1 MNCKKWTFWLLFN
14 LLIVAC
20 LGLLMRYKIVF
31 SLPQLDQKHIQHAH
45 SHFAFIGWISQA
57 LYLLLVHVL
66 SKNYIVDF
74 KKYERIFIINLLLS
88 YAMLFSFI
96 FKGYHISSNAF
107 SFLLLI
113 NSIAFAYYYIRDL
126 SKSNLPKLINR
137 WFYFALFFNVLSM
150 LGTFALAYMAI
161 NKIYNQELQLAS
173 VYYYLHF
180 QYNGWFIAACMGLF
194 VYVLNNKID
203 LKRLKFI
210 SLTFCISII
219 PNYFLSVLWMKIPMT
234 LYTAVVLSAFLQL
247 YVWGDLLLQM
257 YNNKKILLM
266 NINVKLRNI
275 IYLLLAAFT
284 LKLML
289 QLGSTIPYLS
299 HLAYSLRPIV
309 IAYLHLVL
317 LVIISVFILSFLL
330 VNVLSFKNLNAFVL
344 FIICILI
351 NEFLLGVQGIAG
363 AFSTLVPNIHVY
375 LFLVSIAIV
384 LSVLWL
390 FKKYRIYD

>member
-1 MNCKKWTFWLLFN
+1 MNYKKWTFWLLFN

-74 KKYERIFIINLLLS
+74 KKYERIFTINLLLS
-88 YAMLFSFI
+88 YAMLISFI
-96 FKGYHISSNAF
+96 LKGYHISSNTF

-113 NSIAFAYYYIRDL
+113 NSIAFAFYFIRDL
-126 SKSNLPKLINR
+126 RKSIVPKLINK

-194 VYVLNNKID
+194 LYVLNKKIE
-203 LKRLKFI
+203 LKRLNLI
-210 SLTFCISII
+210 TWVFCISII
-219 PNYFLSVLWMKIPMT
+219 PNYFLSVLWMKLPIA
-234 LYTAVVLSAFLQL
+234 LYSIVVLSAFLQL
-247 YVWGDLLLQM
+247 FVWGDLLWQM
-257 YNNKKILLM
+257 YNNKKILFM
-266 NINVKLRNI
+266 NTSAMLRNL

-317 LVIISVFILSFLL
+317 LVILSVFILSFLL
-330 VNVLSFKNLNAFVL
+330 VNVLSFKNLNALFLFVV
-344 FIICILI
+344 CILI
-351 NEFLLGVQGIAG
+351 NEVLLGVQSIAG
-363 AFSTLVPNIHVY
+363 AFSTLVPNIHMY

-390 FKKYRIYD
+390 LKKYRIYD